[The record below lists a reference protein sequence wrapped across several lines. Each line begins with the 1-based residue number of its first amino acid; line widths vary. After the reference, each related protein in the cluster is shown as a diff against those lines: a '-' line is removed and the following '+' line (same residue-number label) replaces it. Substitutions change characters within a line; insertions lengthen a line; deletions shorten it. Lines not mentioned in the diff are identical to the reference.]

1 MDIAI
6 FKSLIVKIES
16 DSKKI
21 DLIKDALIK
30 SLKKETIIKEE
41 VLYLVTIYRTVMIE
55 TLFGTLMPLRFLN
68 DAIKTFLNITK
79 ENRVEMLSAG
89 QKGGLSAKAFI
100 SVMGL
105 MFAFSLM
112 FNVFD
117 YSTHTVLSLD
127 KNPEKFT
134 KLQEVID
141 KITFKGELG
150 KTVKDSILN
159 NPPQILHFNK
169 KEGPEQLKLIQDCLN
184 HHNKNLTYI
193 ICYKKL

>member
-21 DLIKDALIK
+21 VLIKDALIK

-79 ENRVEMLSAG
+79 ENRVEILSGG

-100 SVMGL
+100 GVIGL

-117 YSTHTVLSLD
+117 YQTHTILTLD
-127 KNPEKFT
+127 KNPENFSNDDADT
-134 KLQEVID
+134 ISSRNRRSQTATLQVA
-141 KITFKGELG
+141 T
-150 KTVKDSILN
+150 
-159 NPPQILHFNK
+159 
-169 KEGPEQLKLIQDCLN
+169 
-184 HHNKNLTYI
+184 
-193 ICYKKL
+193 